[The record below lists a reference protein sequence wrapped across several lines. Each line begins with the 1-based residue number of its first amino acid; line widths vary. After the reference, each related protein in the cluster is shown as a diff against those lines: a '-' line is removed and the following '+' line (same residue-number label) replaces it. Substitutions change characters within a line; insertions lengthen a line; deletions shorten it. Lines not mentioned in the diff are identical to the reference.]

1 MSAGWR
7 ITRGEQQFAAEDIAE
22 LKLMGVGGRIEPG
35 DLVQEPGGTAWRYAM
50 EVPELEGLLK
60 AVKID
65 EDDIPSVS
73 GKGAGT
79 LARVLLFLWGLTVCV
94 GGFGGLIW
102 MWMTP
107 PELLI
112 ADQAVA
118 LHRTVLASYAGA
130 KEPDGEAVDQYEV
143 LQMVGVKDKSFQ
155 VRRSDGTTGW
165 LGKDDVVP
173 VVIAP
178 MQGMAT
184 QYSNLLAQPD
194 SSAAKIGEVKGN
206 EVVEL
211 LQKKGDFYEAKTAS
225 GTGWLGT
232 SQVLPGYMFS
242 QVLKERY
249 DPKFNPNAY
258 VQMANYSW
266 TPSGEPDQPETMTNM
281 LFHLVNPTAYGM
293 AGIVLRITFFD
304 GDDKLIATKDFEVPR
319 LLPPAESDFDMGGLH
334 LDGIDI
340 DIAWDQDTRA
350 EVKVHGAVALNAAD
364 YSRMKAE
371 EEARL
376 AAEAAE
382 LAE

>member
-1 MSAGWR
+1 MSTGWR
-7 ITRGEQQFAAEDIAE
+7 ITRGEQQFAAKDVAE
-22 LKLMGVGGRIEPG
+22 LKLMGVGGKIQPG
-35 DLVQEPGGTAWRYAM
+35 DLIQEPGGTAWRYAL
-50 EVPELEGLLK
+50 EVTELKGLLK
-60 AVKID
+60 AVRID
-65 EDDIPSVS
+65 EDDLPRASA
-73 GKGAGT
+73 KGAGNVP
-79 LARVLLFLWGLTVCV
+79 RILLFLWGLAVCA

-130 KEPDGEAVDQYEV
+130 KEPDGEVVDQYEV
-143 LQMVGVKDKSFQ
+143 LDMVGAKDKSFQ
-155 VRRSDGTTGW
+155 VKRSDGTTGW
-165 LGKDDVVP
+165 LGKDNVVP

-178 MQGMAT
+178 MEGMAT

-211 LQKKGDFYEAKTAS
+211 LQKKGGFYEAKTAS

-242 QVLKERY
+242 QILKERY

-350 EVKVHGAVALNAAD
+350 EVKVHGAVALNDAD